1 MRQLG
6 IRKKEVNMTD
16 LDQINEQLKDGFDA
30 QLSDKLN
37 SGRYNLSKII
47 RETKI
52 SRYWLNDIKRNV
64 YVPPYIIVALN
75 EYFRKLG
82 E

>member
-1 MRQLG
+1 MTENMDDE
-6 IRKKEVNMTD
+6 IKEIKDNFD
-16 LDQINEQLKDGFDA
+16 ALDNGFDM
-30 QLSDKLN
+30 QLSQKLR

-47 RETKI
+47 RETGI

-64 YVPPYIIVALN
+64 YVKPYIIVALN
-75 EYFRKLG
+75 DYFKKLG